1 MESNAAAVPYSDEWW
16 FKQLYTVMHH
26 SERRLNDK
34 KMSRVEWFDL
44 LWRHYTGDAPLP
56 DFAPT
61 EKKKA
66 AREVMRM
73 GRANIARLSVTSLLD
88 RIRLKGVHII
98 SNDSADVS
106 GDDGDDGDGSDAAR
120 RLMKANARAL
130 QDTFRYAAV
139 MSEGILWIS
148 NPTGDKAVATAEDP
162 RQCVTINDPLDPDKV
177 VAAMKIYADDLTKY
191 VYAHVALPADE
202 NGEQVER
209 VRVARRKG
217 RSAGLGNSWSAGPWE
232 WVDTLSDE
240 EQKREPKGA
249 NLPVSGRGVFVHRF
263 QFTDDMGLFEPNLD
277 LLNRINNMIVDR
289 LWISKFQ
296 TFRQRAL
303 QDATEPGSEVDPLP
317 DTDEETGEKIDYD
330 DLFESDPDAMWK
342 LPQGVKIWESQTTDL
357 QPALLSVRDDIKEF
371 AAVTRTPLTLFV
383 PDAVGGSAEG
393 AALAR
398 ESQVFHADAIIER
411 WNQIVSDVAANLLV
425 ADGQAL
431 DPEAELE
438 PIWLPTERYSLL
450 QRSQAALAAKNT
462 GIPQEGIWA
471 DFWQLDPATI
481 ARYKRMRNKDL
492 LFGDTPPAPQ
502 TESEPVTEPADGPAD
517 A

>member
-1 MESNAAAVPYSDEWW
+1 MDLSQSDVPYSDEWW
-16 FKQLYTVMHH
+16 FKQLYNTMHVR
-26 SERRLNDK
+26 ERRLNEK
-34 KMSRVEWFDL
+34 TMTRVEWFDL

-56 DFAPT
+56 DFAPN

-88 RIRLKGVHII
+88 RIRLKGVHIV
-98 SNDSADVS
+98 SNGPTDEDT
-106 GDDGDDGDGSDAAR
+106 DDGDGSDAAR
-120 RLMKANARAL
+120 RLMRSNARAL
-130 QDTFRYAAV
+130 QDVFRYAAV
-139 MSEGILWIS
+139 MSEGILWIA
-148 NPTGDKAVATAEDP
+148 NPDGTKAVATAEDP
-162 RQCVTINDPLDPDKV
+162 RQCVTINDPLDPDRV
-177 VAAMKIYADDLTKY
+177 VAAMKIYANDLTKH
-191 VYAHVALPADE
+191 VYAHIALPADKE
-202 NGEQVER
+202 GNVER
-209 VRVARRKG
+209 VRIARRKG
-217 RSAGLGNSWSAGPWE
+217 RSSGLGSQWSAGPWD
-232 WVDTLSDE
+232 WVDELDE
-240 EQKREPKGA
+240 EDQAHEPQGA
-249 NLPVSGRGVFVHRF
+249 NLPVTGRGVFVHRF
-263 QFTDDMGLFEPNLD
+263 EFTDGMGVFEPNLD

-303 QDATEPGSEVDPLP
+303 QDESNPDAEDPLP
-317 DTDEETGEKIDYD
+317 EKDEEGKTIDYD
-330 DLFESDPDAMWK
+330 ELFESDPDALWK

-411 WNQIVSDVAANLLV
+411 WTQVVSDVAADLLAADQQDV
-425 ADGQAL
+425 AD
-431 DPEAELE
+431 DAELE

-450 QRSQAALAAKNT
+450 QRSQAAVAAKNT

-492 LFGDTPPAPQ
+492 LFGDPPKPD
-502 TESEPVTEPADGPAD
+502 PVTPEPTDGPTD
-517 A
+517 T